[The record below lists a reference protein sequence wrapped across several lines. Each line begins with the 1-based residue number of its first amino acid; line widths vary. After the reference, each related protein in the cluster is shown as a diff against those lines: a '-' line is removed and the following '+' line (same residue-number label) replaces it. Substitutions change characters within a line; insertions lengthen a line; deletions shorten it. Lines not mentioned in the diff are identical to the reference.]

1 MKIGVV
7 TDSNSGILPEEAE
20 KLGVWLLP
28 MPFYIDGNC
37 YYENI
42 DLTRQDFFAKLAAG
56 AEIATSSPAPLAL
69 AKLWH
74 QALQECDQILHI
86 PMSSGLSSS
95 CELAMSLAREEAFVG
110 KVFVADIGR
119 VATPMHRSVLDAL
132 ELLAQ
137 GFSAAEVQ
145 RLLERQ
151 RADMTIYVM
160 VDELKH
166 LAKGGR
172 ISHTTAALGSILNV
186 KPVLQFDV
194 GMLNMQA
201 KCRGKKRARHLM
213 IEAMQAD
220 LQGKFKQQWENKEVH
235 LVAAG
240 SADTAETEDWLAQI
254 NEAFPGVPVMY
265 DDLPL
270 SLCAHIG
277 ENGLGIGCSCRVKP
291 E

>member
-56 AEIATSSPAPLAL
+56 AEIATSSPSPLAV
-69 AKLWH
+69 AELWS
-74 QALQECDQILHI
+74 QALVECNHILYI

-95 CELAMSLAREEAFVG
+95 CEQAKVLAQEEAFAGRVW
-110 KVFVADIGR
+110 VADIGR
-119 VATPMHRSVLDAL
+119 VATPMHRSILDAL
-132 ELLAQ
+132 ELL
-137 GFSAAEVQ
+137 GMGLSAAEVQ
-145 RLLERQ
+145 QRLEKQ

-194 GMLNMQA
+194 GMLNMHA

-213 IEAMQAD
+213 IEAMQAE
-220 LQGKFKQQWENKEVH
+220 LQGKFKQQWEAGEVY

-240 SADTAETEDWLAQI
+240 SADAAETADWLAQI
-254 NEAFPGVPVMY
+254 GEAFPGVAVMY

-277 ENGLGIGCSCRVKP
+277 ENGLGIGCSCRVKS